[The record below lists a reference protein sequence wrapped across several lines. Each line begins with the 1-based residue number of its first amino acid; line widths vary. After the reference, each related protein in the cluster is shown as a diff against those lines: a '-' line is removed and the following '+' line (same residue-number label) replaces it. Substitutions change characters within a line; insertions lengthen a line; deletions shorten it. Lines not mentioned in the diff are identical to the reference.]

1 MFDTNKKSKKQKVLS
16 SYQCTCLW
24 FPGIIFGSQLAVP
37 MSLDIR
43 RNSYTRLLFQ
53 EIFVSKFY

>member
-1 MFDTNKKSKKQKVLS
+1 
-16 SYQCTCLW
+16 
-24 FPGIIFGSQLAVP
+24 

-53 EIFVSKFY
+53 EIYYFKILLSLLTKCETYVYYPNPGGYYNPILKEKSFFIEN